1 MGLIWFNTLAK
12 LLATTLCKFK
22 KPKVSLGRGH
32 DHPFFFLFDLRWNDC
47 LPLHCQSFSHLAA
60 LSRMIFCTLHF
71 LISSYHKDYEAVISC
86 LLSISISI
94 YSLFMSI
101 FLPWIKPWDPDNSQL
116 RSSAAGKHI
125 LSAAAKKFSLKAI
138 WPLLWVSVIPSCRWH
153 ADDMP
158 MTGSEWYNGLNWHGI
173 WTMVT
178 LKTSTVLTPAYKF
191 TWRCIRLQPVTWQK
205 HPAKSLR
212 ADHEGWQ
219 TWTYSSRG
227 NPFDWC
233 TNQWLS

>member
-101 FLPWIKPWDPDNSQL
+101 FLPESSPGILTILSWGVQPRESTSFQQLL
-116 RSSAAGKHI
+116 RSSVWRPFGHC
-125 LSAAAKKFSLKAI
+125 FEFQ
-138 WPLLWVSVIPSCRWH
+138 WYPH

-158 MTGSEWYNGLNWHGI
+158 MTCRWHADDGSEWYNGLNWHGI
-173 WTMVT
+173 W
-178 LKTSTVLTPAYKF
+178 L
-191 TWRCIRLQPVTWQK
+191 WW
-205 HPAKSLR
+205 H
-212 ADHEGWQ
+212 
-219 TWTYSSRG
+219 
-227 NPFDWC
+227 
-233 TNQWLS
+233 